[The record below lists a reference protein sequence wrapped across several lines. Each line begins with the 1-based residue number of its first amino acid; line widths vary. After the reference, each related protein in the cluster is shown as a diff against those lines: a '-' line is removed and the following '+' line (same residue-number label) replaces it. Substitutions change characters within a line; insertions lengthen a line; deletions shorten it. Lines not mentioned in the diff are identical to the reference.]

1 MDKDTLFSS
10 FGKWVEPLDRIKI
23 QGKIDQ
29 SKQDKY
35 VKKFTTKAYIQLFL
49 HAELQNRVGLRA
61 IADDLVQEE
70 FQRTLGLESISA
82 SQLSRKHNSVDPSLL
97 AGIFYDLI
105 GLIHTHSQ
113 TSAFRKNFKIVD
125 STTITLSLQKY
136 KWATFRK
143 TKAGVKIHLR
153 LVFANHQDVYPE
165 KVKLTTAK
173 PSDRSQMDELI
184 DESGAMYVFDRGYV
198 DYKKFDEYCDQGI
211 SFVTRLKDSA
221 VYQLVDHHLV
231 EHENILS
238 DSVILLGTPQKQMN
252 HLLRLIEAVDSQ
264 GHVIRIVTNRFDMTA
279 EEIGAIYRSRWAIE
293 LFFKW
298 IKQHVRI
305 KSFYGTSEKAVWNQ
319 IFLALIAYSLLLLV
333 KLETQTSH
341 SLLQISR
348 WLIGLIWKRSKEW
361 INRILRKPTRTSKG
375 RQKKI

>member
-82 SQLSRKHNSVDPSLL
+82 SQLSCKHNSVDPSLL

-105 GLIHTHSQ
+105 RLIHTHSQ
-113 TSAFRKNFKIVD
+113 TSAFRKNFKIVY

-184 DESGAMYVFDRGYV
+184 DESRAMYVFDRGYV

-221 VYQLVDHHLV
+221 VYQLV

-252 HLLRLIEAVDSQ
+252 HLLRLIEVVDSQ
-264 GHVIRIVTNRFDMTA
+264 GHVIRIVTNRFNMTV

-319 IFLALIAYSLLLLV
+319 IFLALITYSLLLLV

-341 SLLQISR
+341 RLLQISR
-348 WLIGLIWKRSKEW
+348 WLIGLIWKRSEEW